1 MFTLY
6 SQLLELSWQGVV
18 LNKCWMNDHPFVH
31 GRGVVGGGKKRRPQV
46 ESTISFPE
54 SRWGFS
60 FLGCKTGASGL
71 VLLGSQVCCRA
82 SVRFGNGR
90 TKGGKSQRLILCC
103 ASLTCTNAPFGPLLH
118 ATGLTSAQR
127 LGPGCYWGAPANP
140 DALSCCYVTGN
151 RGVCWRR
158 KVRGGSSSRR
168 VTLARCHGD
177 GAGQAS
183 ALRVP
188 RARAH
193 GQGHVPPREG
203 AERACAFGARRLH
216 DLARAACADRRPRR
230 AAAEVPPEKC
240 RCAVGSILSEGE
252 ELASPELIHLYEKFG
267 FKVFSF
273 PAPSHVV
280 TATFPYTTTLSIWLA
295 TRRVHPALDTYIKER
310 KLCAHPRLE
319 IYQQDHIH
327 FMCPLA
333 RQGDFY
339 VPEVKE
345 TERKFRGLP
354 EANDAQMDG
363 TGADTMSDTSSV
375 SLEVSPGSRET
386 SATTLSPGAN
396 SRRWDDGDTRSE
408 HSYSESGASGSSFE
422 ELDLESEGPLGEP
435 RLDPETEPLGATKW
449 PWEPSTPE
457 KGKE

>member
-230 AAAEVPPEKC
+230 AAAE
-240 RCAVGSILSEGE
+240 
-252 ELASPELIHLYEKFG
+252 
-267 FKVFSF
+267 
-273 PAPSHVV
+273 
-280 TATFPYTTTLSIWLA
+280 
-295 TRRVHPALDTYIKER
+295 ER

-363 TGADTMSDTSSV
+363 TGTEGADTMSDTSSV